1 VEIPDE
7 LASMLKGEH
16 GPTKQKAARLVV
28 DLAAT
33 ASATKFI
40 KCDNSHVSGVS
51 VITGGHGLRRFLSD
65 LSGDPQGKVVIP
77 TTLNSAGCD
86 LEKIEDMDIDY
97 PDFLKYQ
104 FEIVQAY
111 SEMGINA
118 TLSCTPY
125 DQGIDSVNGF
135 GSWAESNAVCFSNSY
150 TSLITNR
157 ESGLSAI
164 ATSLTGW
171 APYWGLHIPKNRI
184 PNILVK
190 VKCDMSDTTDWSILG
205 DWMGKQIRPDW
216 NLPWGPMPYITGLPE
231 IISFEMRKALTAA
244 AANYGCPMLWIEGHT
259 NSPESNNY
267 QGEIVFDKSELSD
280 RYLELSPKG
289 IVDLVV
295 IGCPQA
301 SVGEARATAAASRAR
316 MELGE
321 QINNK
326 RLWLF
331 TSRYNYDIL
340 ESDGTVG
347 ILEEA
352 GALILKDTCPEVTP
366 YNRNHY
372 NHILTN
378 SLKAEHYLT
387 SGLNR
392 MPTSVANIYD
402 CVAHAFDDK
411 LLTGPRPALSSK
423 SSKNIES
430 AKTHQKSNITI
441 SGQGL
446 PSQSK
451 WKVTGKALVTDV
463 PITYL
468 GYVNRDTGVIEEK
481 GHPLDG
487 VAIEDTIL
495 IYPKGSGSTVA
506 PFVLMGLIYTNKGPK
521 AIVNTDVCPLTLPA
535 TSLLNLPYSYGFSSD
550 PTMLINTGDEV
561 EMSLKDGITQLKVLV
576 RNSED

>member
-1 VEIPDE
+1 MEIPDE

-40 KCDNSHVSGVS
+40 RCDNSHVSGVS

-125 DQGIDSVNGF
+125 DQGIDSGNGF

-366 YNRNHY
+366 YNRNLY

-430 AKTHQKSNITI
+430 AKTHQKTNITI